1 MEELFQKRFRIP
13 SARASWHNYREGM
26 YFITICTHQQK
37 THFGRIIPRPGLAEN
52 QLVLTE
58 VGRYV
63 EENLQQITSHY
74 PYAEIPVF
82 VIMPNHLHFIIII
95 DSADD
100 SNGNDDS
107 TCRDVACNVSD
118 IPSDNLNG
126 NVARN
131 HSNDTS
137 NRNVARNHS
146 NDTSNRDVARN
157 HSNDTSNRDVAC
169 NHSNDTS
176 NRDVARNVSTGNG
189 CQIHMKI
196 SPQKG
201 SLSTVIRGFKSAI
214 TKYARERGIAFAW
227 QTRFY
232 DRIIRN
238 QNELNAI
245 ATYIENN
252 PYK

>member
-1 MEELFQKRFRIP
+1 MEDYFQNRFRIP

-26 YFITICTHQQK
+26 YFITICAHQQK
-37 THFGRIIPRPGLAEN
+37 PYFGRIIPRPGLAEN

-58 VGRYV
+58 VGRNV

-126 NVARN
+126 NVA
-131 HSNDTS
+131 
-137 NRNVARNHS
+137 
-146 NDTSNRDVARN
+146 
-157 HSNDTSNRDVAC
+157 C

-176 NRDVARNVSTGNG
+176 NGNG

>member
-1 MEELFQKRFRIP
+1 MEDYFQNRFRIP
-13 SARASWHNYREGM
+13 SARASWHNYREGL
-26 YFITICTHQQK
+26 YFITICAHQQK
-37 THFGRIIPRPGLAEN
+37 PYFGRIIPRPGLEEN

-137 NRNVARNHS
+137 VF
-146 NDTSNRDVARN
+146 
-157 HSNDTSNRDVAC
+157 
-169 NHSNDTS
+169 
-176 NRDVARNVSTGNG
+176 
-189 CQIHMKI
+189 
-196 SPQKG
+196 P
-201 SLSTVIRGFKSAI
+201 
-214 TKYARERGIAFAW
+214 
-227 QTRFY
+227 
-232 DRIIRN
+232 
-238 QNELNAI
+238 
-245 ATYIENN
+245 
-252 PYK
+252 

>member
-1 MEELFQKRFRIP
+1 MEDYFQNRFRIP
-13 SARASWHNYREGM
+13 LATASWHNYREGM

-37 THFGRIIPRPGLAEN
+37 NHFGRIIPRPGLEEN

-100 SNGNDDS
+100 SNG
-107 TCRDVACNVSD
+107 
-118 IPSDNLNG
+118 
-126 NVARN
+126 
-131 HSNDTS
+131 
-137 NRNVARNHS
+137 
-146 NDTSNRDVARN
+146 
-157 HSNDTSNRDVAC
+157 
-169 NHSNDTS
+169 
-176 NRDVARNVSTGNG
+176 NVSTGNG

-252 PYK
+252 PYKPLNFSSN

>member
-1 MEELFQKRFRIP
+1 MEDYFQNRFRIP
-13 SARASWHNYREGM
+13 SARASWHNYREGL
-26 YFITICTHQQK
+26 YFITICAHQQK
-37 THFGRIIPRPGLAEN
+37 PYFGRIIPRPGLEEN

-107 TCRDVACNVSD
+107 TCRDVACN
-118 IPSDNLNG
+118 
-126 NVARN
+126 

-137 NRNVARNHS
+137 NRNVAR
-146 NDTSNRDVARN
+146 
-157 HSNDTSNRDVAC
+157 

-232 DRIIRN
+232 DRIVRN

-245 ATYIENN
+245 VEYIENN

>member
-37 THFGRIIPRPGLAEN
+37 NHFGRIIPRPGLEEN

-137 NRNVARNHS
+137 NR
-146 NDTSNRDVARN
+146 DVAR
-157 HSNDTSNRDVAC
+157 

>member
-1 MEELFQKRFRIP
+1 MEDYFQNRFRIP

-100 SNGNDDS
+100 SNGN
-107 TCRDVACNVSD
+107 
-118 IPSDNLNG
+118 
-126 NVARN
+126 
-131 HSNDTS
+131 
-137 NRNVARNHS
+137 
-146 NDTSNRDVARN
+146 
-157 HSNDTSNRDVAC
+157 
-169 NHSNDTS
+169 
-176 NRDVARNVSTGNG
+176 VSTGNG

-214 TKYARERGIAFAW
+214 TKYARERGITFAW

-232 DRIIRN
+232 DRIVRN

-245 ATYIENN
+245 VEYIENN
-252 PYK
+252 PYKPFNFSSK

>member
-1 MEELFQKRFRIP
+1 MRRDVARNVSEIPSNNHGDVARYVSTKDHPCTKYDPLSPYLRSNITIKKGITNRMNLMYYSYLCRKQIKTKPAMEELFQKRFRIP

-58 VGRYV
+58 MGRYV

-100 SNGNDDS
+100 SNG
-107 TCRDVACNVSD
+107 
-118 IPSDNLNG
+118 
-126 NVARN
+126 
-131 HSNDTS
+131 
-137 NRNVARNHS
+137 
-146 NDTSNRDVARN
+146 
-157 HSNDTSNRDVAC
+157 
-169 NHSNDTS
+169 
-176 NRDVARNVSTGNG
+176 NVSTGNG

>member
-1 MEELFQKRFRIP
+1 MEDYFQNRFRIP

-37 THFGRIIPRPGLAEN
+37 NHFGRIIPRPGLEEN

-107 TCRDVACNVSD
+107 TCRDVACN
-118 IPSDNLNG
+118 
-126 NVARN
+126 
-131 HSNDTS
+131 
-137 NRNVARNHS
+137 
-146 NDTSNRDVARN
+146 
-157 HSNDTSNRDVAC
+157 
-169 NHSNDTS
+169 HSNDTS

-214 TKYARERGIAFAW
+214 TKYARERGITFAW

-232 DRIIRN
+232 DRIVRN

-245 ATYIENN
+245 VEYIENN
-252 PYK
+252 PYKPFNFSSK

>member
-37 THFGRIIPRPGLAEN
+37 THFGRII
-52 QLVLTE
+52 
-58 VGRYV
+58 
-63 EENLQQITSHY
+63 TSHY

-100 SNGNDDS
+100 SNG
-107 TCRDVACNVSD
+107 
-118 IPSDNLNG
+118 
-126 NVARN
+126 
-131 HSNDTS
+131 
-137 NRNVARNHS
+137 
-146 NDTSNRDVARN
+146 
-157 HSNDTSNRDVAC
+157 
-169 NHSNDTS
+169 
-176 NRDVARNVSTGNG
+176 NVSTGNG

-214 TKYARERGIAFAW
+214 TKYARERGITFAW

-232 DRIIRN
+232 DRIVRN

>member
-1 MEELFQKRFRIP
+1 MEDYFQNRFRIP

-26 YFITICTHQQK
+26 YFITICAHQQK
-37 THFGRIIPRPGLAEN
+37 PYFGRIIPRPGLGEN

-100 SNGNDDS
+100 SNGN
-107 TCRDVACNVSD
+107 
-118 IPSDNLNG
+118 
-126 NVARN
+126 
-131 HSNDTS
+131 
-137 NRNVARNHS
+137 
-146 NDTSNRDVARN
+146 
-157 HSNDTSNRDVAC
+157 
-169 NHSNDTS
+169 
-176 NRDVARNVSTGNG
+176 VSTGNG

-214 TKYARERGIAFAW
+214 TKYARERGITFAW

-245 ATYIENN
+245 VEYIENN
-252 PYK
+252 PYKPFNFSSK

>member
-1 MEELFQKRFRIP
+1 MEDYFQNRFRIP
-13 SARASWHNYREGM
+13 SARASWHNYREGL
-26 YFITICTHQQK
+26 YFITICAHQQK
-37 THFGRIIPRPGLAEN
+37 PYFGRIIPRPGLEEN

-100 SNGNDDS
+100 SNGN
-107 TCRDVACNVSD
+107 
-118 IPSDNLNG
+118 
-126 NVARN
+126 
-131 HSNDTS
+131 
-137 NRNVARNHS
+137 
-146 NDTSNRDVARN
+146 
-157 HSNDTSNRDVAC
+157 
-169 NHSNDTS
+169 
-176 NRDVARNVSTGNG
+176 VSTGNG

-214 TKYARERGIAFAW
+214 AKYARERGIAFAW

>member
-1 MEELFQKRFRIP
+1 MEDYFQNRFRIP
-13 SARASWHNYREGM
+13 SARASWHNYREGL
-26 YFITICTHQQK
+26 YFITICAHHQK
-37 THFGRIIPRPGLAEN
+37 PYFGRIIPRPGLEEN

-137 NRNVARNHS
+137 NR
-146 NDTSNRDVARN
+146 DVAR
-157 HSNDTSNRDVAC
+157 

-214 TKYARERGIAFAW
+214 TKYARERGITFAW

>member
-37 THFGRIIPRPGLAEN
+37 NHFGRIIPRPGLEEN

-107 TCRDVACNVSD
+107 TCRDVARNVSD

-126 NVARN
+126 NVAR
-131 HSNDTS
+131 
-137 NRNVARNHS
+137 
-146 NDTSNRDVARN
+146 
-157 HSNDTSNRDVAC
+157 

-232 DRIIRN
+232 DRIVRN

-245 ATYIENN
+245 VEYIENN

>member
-1 MEELFQKRFRIP
+1 MEDYFQNRFRIP
-13 SARASWHNYREGM
+13 SARASWHNYREGL

-37 THFGRIIPRPGLAEN
+37 THFGRI
-52 QLVLTE
+52 
-58 VGRYV
+58 
-63 EENLQQITSHY
+63 ITSHY

-157 HSNDTSNRDVAC
+157 
-169 NHSNDTS
+169 
-176 NRDVARNVSTGNG
+176 VSTGNG

-252 PYK
+252 PYKPFNFSSK

>member
-1 MEELFQKRFRIP
+1 MEELFTKSFRIP

-26 YFITICTHQQK
+26 YFITICAHQQK
-37 THFGRIIPRPGLAEN
+37 PYFGRIIPRPGLEEN

-107 TCRDVACNVSD
+107 TCRDVACN
-118 IPSDNLNG
+118 
-126 NVARN
+126 

-137 NRNVARNHS
+137 NRNVAR
-146 NDTSNRDVARN
+146 
-157 HSNDTSNRDVAC
+157 

>member
-1 MEELFQKRFRIP
+1 MEDYFQNRFRIP

-26 YFITICTHQQK
+26 YFITICAHQQK
-37 THFGRIIPRPGLAEN
+37 PYFGRIIPRPGLEEN

-100 SNGNDDS
+100 SNGN
-107 TCRDVACNVSD
+107 
-118 IPSDNLNG
+118 
-126 NVARN
+126 
-131 HSNDTS
+131 
-137 NRNVARNHS
+137 
-146 NDTSNRDVARN
+146 
-157 HSNDTSNRDVAC
+157 
-169 NHSNDTS
+169 
-176 NRDVARNVSTGNG
+176 VSTGNG

-214 TKYARERGIAFAW
+214 TKYAHERGIAFAW

-232 DRIIRN
+232 DRIVRN

-245 ATYIENN
+245 VEYIENN
-252 PYK
+252 LYK